1 MSMLSDAHTPNQNGV
16 ARGGVHFGEHSERGV
31 INAGIYQ

>member
-1 MSMLSDAHTPNQNGV
+1 MAMLSDAHAPNQNGV
-16 ARGGVHFGEHSERGV
+16 ARGGVHFGERSERRE